1 MSCRRCELK
10 GVCAAGCGAPG
21 DGPATAPACPPRW
34 YMVGTPNVGKTSLV
48 NAVAGSGLEVGN
60 WPGTTVEVKSAR
72 ARLGCGDV
80 TLIDLPGAYTLA
92 GTAPDEEVLLPAL
105 AADPAALVVN
115 VVDATHLSRDLTLTL
130 ELTELGMPMVV
141 ALNLVDQAA
150 AQGRAVDAAALEKRL
165 GVPVVAIRAHVGTGV
180 PEVVAAASRAT
191 APRPMVAYPAGL
203 DAAIQRL
210 DELAPNRW
218 HAVAALADE
227 LPARPAA
234 PPQRR
239 RRRAG
244 SSAGG
249 PVAAPTATL
258 ASAGASERAALH
270 DDLSLDAFLA
280 IAEARHQA
288 AHALAVDATRTG
300 SSGEDP
306 SERID
311 RILLNPYVGPFV
323 LLAGLAT
330 TFHFTFAL
338 SDPWVA
344 FLGRVQEVLAG
355 WVATLPLP
363 VLVSGFLSGAV
374 VEGVGTVVAFVP
386 VLFTLYAI
394 LGFLENAGLLSRVA
408 YLADGLMRAIG
419 LPGRAV
425 LPMVLSLGCT
435 VPAIQSTR
443 MLDQRGDRLRV
454 ALSLPSIPCSA
465 RLPVFVLL
473 AAAFVPEHAGLV
485 LTGLY
490 LLGFG
495 VAVLSALAFKHLLGQ
510 DSGSA
515 AMELPA
521 YRLPPVRLVLRLAW
535 LRTRAFLASAG
546 GPILV
551 AVVAVWALLT
561 LQLPGGTS
569 VFEAASRALAPL
581 FAPLGFGDWRIVGAL
596 IPGAVAKEVVIGSLA
611 LTFTGGETTA
621 ALGLGSGLVAI
632 GAAFVDA
639 VQGTVTS
646 LWGFALA
653 ADAPD
658 GTLGA
663 RLSGA
668 VSTGGAIALM
678 VFTLLYVPCVA
689 TLAAIRKAFG
699 THYALFSIG
708 YQLAVAYGAAFL
720 AFRIFG

>member
-1 MSCRRCELK
+1 
-10 GVCAAGCGAPG
+10 
-21 DGPATAPACPPRW
+21 
-34 YMVGTPNVGKTSLV
+34 MVGTPNVGKTSLV
-48 NAVAGSGLEVGN
+48 NAVAGSGLEIGN

-105 AADPAALVVN
+105 AADPDALVVN

-130 ELTELGMPMVV
+130 ELTELGMPMIV

-150 AQGRAVDAAALEKRL
+150 AQGHVVNAATLEQRL
-165 GVPVVAIRAHVGTGV
+165 GVPVVAVRAHVGTGV
-180 PEVVAAASRAT
+180 SEVVAAASRAT
-191 APRPMVAYPAGL
+191 APRPMVTYPPEL
-203 DAAIQRL
+203 DAAIRRL
-210 DELAPNRW
+210 DEMAPDRW

-227 LPARPAA
+227 LPASRPA
-234 PPQRR
+234 PRQRR
-239 RRRAG
+239 RRRPG
-244 SSAGG
+244 SANAETAETPATVPVRVPVGASSQSAA
-249 PVAAPTATL
+249 VSARVSAQVSAATL
-258 ASAGASERAALH
+258 ASAGASERAALP
-270 DDLSLDAFLA
+270 DASLDAFLA

-288 AHALAVDATRTG
+288 AHALAEAATRTG

-311 RILLNPYVGPFV
+311 RILLNPYLGPFV

-344 FLGRVQEVLAG
+344 FLGSVQAVLAG
-355 WVATLPLP
+355 WIETLPLP
-363 VLVSGFLSGAV
+363 ALATSFLSGAV

-394 LGFLENAGLLSRVA
+394 LGFLENAGVLSRVA

-443 MLDQRGDRLRV
+443 MLDQRSDRLRV

-473 AAAFVPEHAGLV
+473 AAAFVPEYAGLV
-485 LTGLY
+485 ITGLY
-490 LLGFG
+490 LVGFA
-495 VAVLSALAFKHLLGQ
+495 VAILSAFAFKHLLGK

-546 GPILV
+546 GPILI

-561 LQLPGGTS
+561 LQLPGGAS
-569 VFEAASRALAPL
+569 VFETVSRALAPL
-581 FAPLGFGDWRIVGAL
+581 FAPLGLGDWRIVGAL
-596 IPGAVAKEVVIGSLA
+596 IPGAIAKEVVIGSLA
-611 LTFTGGETTA
+611 LTFTGGEATA
-621 ALGLGSGLVAI
+621 ALGLASGLLAI

-639 VQGTVTS
+639 VQGTITS

-653 ADAPD
+653 TEAPD

-668 VSTGGAIALM
+668 VTTGGAIALM

-699 THYALFSIG
+699 THYMLFSVG

>member
-1 MSCRRCELK
+1 
-10 GVCAAGCGAPG
+10 
-21 DGPATAPACPPRW
+21 
-34 YMVGTPNVGKTSLV
+34 MVGTPNVGKTSLV

-72 ARLGCGDV
+72 ARLGCGEV

-105 AADPAALVVN
+105 VADPDALVVN

-150 AQGRAVDAAALEKRL
+150 AQGHVVNAATLEQRL

-191 APRPMVAYPAGL
+191 APRPMVAYPATL
-203 DAAIQRL
+203 DAAIRRL

-227 LPARPAA
+227 LPTSRPA
-234 PPQRR
+234 PQKRR
-239 RRRAG
+239 RWRAAAANAEAVEA
-244 SSAGG
+244 SVASPIAA
-249 PVAAPTATL
+249 PVAAPVEAPFAAL

-270 DDLSLDAFLA
+270 DASLDVFLA
-280 IAEARHQA
+280 IAEARHQT
-288 AHALAVDATRTG
+288 AHALAGAATRTE

-311 RILLNPYVGPFV
+311 RILLNPYLGPFV

-344 FLGRVQEVLAG
+344 FLGNVQEVLAG

-363 VLVSGFLSGAV
+363 TIVASFLSGAV

-394 LGFLENAGLLSRVA
+394 LGFLENAGVLSRVA

-495 VAVLSALAFKHLLGQ
+495 VAVLSALAFKHLLGK

-521 YRLPPVRLVLRLAW
+521 YRLPPLRLVLRLAW

-569 VFEAASRALAPL
+569 VFEAVSRALAPL
-581 FAPLGFGDWRIVGAL
+581 FAPLGFGDWRVVGAL

-699 THYALFSIG
+699 AHYALFSVG